1 VATPNGVKMLM
12 LVDDEP
18 AQRRFIAALASRGG
32 WRTIFASST
41 ETAIAM
47 LGTQDG
53 MMLDAVLFDH
63 SVPGYE
69 ITEFLADMR
78 ARRPSLPLMLLT
90 PEGSMDIAVEALK
103 AGASD
108 YFLKPVAPSLLL
120 SALEAAVADQG
131 TMNGLLP
138 FSEKISPALPF
149 EEIIGST
156 PAFRS
161 VLAIAAKAARAR
173 AAMLIEGE
181 SGTGRQLLAQAIHMA
196 SPRSKGPFIQV
207 DCRQMSGNLI
217 ASTLFGHQRGAFPGA
232 FDDQTGKLQQADGGT
247 LYLAAVEHL
256 PMDAQM
262 RLIDLLET
270 GDVQPIGSAM
280 RYPVDVRLITS
291 SLPELKRAVDDGDFR
306 EDLYFRM
313 AQVQIDMPPLRQRS
327 GDLPAL
333 SRHIL
338 SRLGAFPGMRR
349 LGITDDALS
358 LMGSFDWPH
367 NVRQLHDVLFRAAL
381 NTEGDAITIADLRAI
396 SEWLDQAP
404 LGHAAG
410 ANNSVEGIGVTLY
423 ANDGHLRPLEE
434 IEADVIRLAIGHY
447 RGRMSEVA
455 RRLGIGRSTLYRKLA
470 DLGIDTAA

>member
-1 VATPNGVKMLM
+1 MATPNGVKMLM

-69 ITEFLADMR
+69 IAEFVSDMR
-78 ARRPSLPLMLLT
+78 ARRPALPLILLT

-103 AGASD
+103 AGAND

-120 SALEAAVADQG
+120 TALDDAYNNDDQNAA
-131 TMNGLLP
+131 LLP
-138 FSEKISPALPF
+138 FSEKISPPLPF

-173 AAMLIEGE
+173 ASIVIEGE
-181 SGTGRQLLAQAIHMA
+181 NGTGRYLLAHAMHMA
-196 SPRSKGPFIQV
+196 SQRSKAPFIVV
-207 DCRQMSGNLI
+207 DCRQIAANLI
-217 ASTLFGHQRGAFPGA
+217 GSTLFGHQRGAFAGA
-232 FDDQTGKLQQADGGT
+232 FDDQIGKLRAADGGT
-247 LYLAAVEHL
+247 LYLAAADL
-256 PMDAQM
+256 MPADTQL
-262 RLIDLLET
+262 RLLEWLET
-270 GDVQPIGSAM
+270 GTVQPIGETAQF
-280 RYPVDVRLITS
+280 PVDVRLIS
-291 SLPELKRAVDDGDFR
+291 SSTIALKSMVASSDFR

-313 AQVQIDMPPLRQRS
+313 AQVHMDMPPLRERS
-327 GDLPAL
+327 GDIPAL
-333 SRHIL
+333 ARHVL
-338 SRLGAFPGMRR
+338 SRLGVLPGLRR
-349 LGITDDALS
+349 LGITDDALTLLS
-358 LMGSFDWPH
+358 GYTWPH

-381 NTEGDAITIADLRAI
+381 HSEGDAITEYDLHAI
-396 SEWLDQAP
+396 SSWMDQAP
-404 LGHAAG
+404 NGQPHTG
-410 ANNSVEGIGVTLY
+410 NSSVEGIGVTLY
-423 ANDGHLRPLEE
+423 ANDGHLRPLED